1 METAAARRIA
11 MLSMPD
17 TGLSDVLG
25 QYRREI
31 SQFPLLD
38 PTSEIDLGKRMEAAK
53 EETFAALLP
62 LRFFRETLDQWLL
75 LLREEKC
82 RPLEIV
88 NVESFRKDHGTDD
101 GEDDYP
107 ESAEGEIRSSVVRK
121 IEETIAAVFSPG
133 CMCACSSDAS
143 EAQRRAALLNAVNF
157 QIGRVVDLV
166 AIARQNLPTIQKIDR
181 SLMDG
186 ALAAGEGRAQFLDRL
201 ENGRLGRDAVS
212 NLANTSLVES
222 LEHISSQC
230 GCREYATARRQM
242 KRIALA
248 FSGYEQAKEQ
258 MVKANLRLVLKVAR
272 PYSLSGVPILD
283 LIQEGNIGLMRAV
296 ERYDWRQGYR
306 FSTYATWWI
315 RQAVSRAAIELGSTI
330 RKPIHLEEALRKVR
344 RAEKALREKLSRTP
358 TNQELAAETGIPA
371 DKIRRLLKAN
381 SDTVSLSTP
390 VSGEDDACL
399 GDFVE
404 DPRGMRQVDNLA
416 TADLISATN
425 KALQRLSPREE
436 RVLRMRY
443 GLGACDEQTLEEV
456 GQHFCVSRE
465 RIRQIEAK
473 AMTKLRRQAGDSGL
487 RLHLD

>member
-1 METAAARRIA
+1 

-31 SQFPLLD
+31 SQIPLLD
-38 PTSEIDLGKRMEAAK
+38 PAKEIELGKRMEAAK
-53 EETFAALLP
+53 TDTFAALLP
-62 LRFFRETLDQWLL
+62 LRYFRETMDLWHT
-75 LLREEKC
+75 LLRTEKC

-88 NVESFRKDHGTDD
+88 NVESFRKDHGTED
-101 GEDDYP
+101 GSDDYP
-107 ESAEGEIRSSVVRK
+107 DSAEGEIRSSVVRK
-121 IEETIAAVFSPG
+121 IEETIASVFSPG
-133 CMCACSSDAS
+133 CMCACSADAG
-143 EAQRRAALLNAVNF
+143 EATRRATLLNSVNF

-166 AIARQNLPTIQKIDR
+166 SIARGHLPAIQKIDR
-181 SLMDG
+181 SL
-186 ALAAGEGRAQFLDRL
+186 LEAAMATGEDRVQFLDRL
-201 ENGRLGRDAVS
+201 ENGRLGRDLVKS
-212 NLANTSLVES
+212 VANPILLES
-222 LEHISSQC
+222 FEAISSEC

-242 KRIALA
+242 KRIASA
-248 FSGYEQAKEQ
+248 FTGYERAKEE
-258 MVKANLRLVLKVAR
+258 MVRANLRLVLKVAR
-272 PYSLSGVPILD
+272 PYIHSGVPILD
-283 LIQEGNIGLMRAV
+283 LVQEGNIGLMRAV

-344 RAEKALREKLSRTP
+344 RAEKGLREKLGRSP

-371 DKIRRLLKAN
+371 DKIRRLMKAN
-381 SDTVSLSTP
+381 SETVSLFTP
-390 VSGEDDACL
+390 VSGDEDACL

-404 DPRGMRQVDNLA
+404 DPRGMRQLDTIA
-416 TADLISATN
+416 TGDLISATN
-425 KALQRLSPREE
+425 RALQKLSPREE

-443 GLGACDEQTLEEV
+443 GLGGCDEQTLEEV

-473 AMTKLRRQAGDSGL
+473 AMTKLRRQSGENGL
-487 RLHLD
+487 RAHLD